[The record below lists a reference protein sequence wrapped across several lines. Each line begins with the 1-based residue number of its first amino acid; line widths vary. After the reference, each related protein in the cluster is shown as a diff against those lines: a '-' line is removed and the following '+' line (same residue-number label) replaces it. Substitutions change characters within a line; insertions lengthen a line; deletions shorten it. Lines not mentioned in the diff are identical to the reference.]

1 MNKQKGGYLNGLM
14 NKKLDVVNK
23 MADDK
28 IGIVNEILDKKFIII
43 CKICIGIILLLIMLI
58 NAIYTLNRKINKKL
72 LKDQEK

>member
-1 MNKQKGGYLNGLM
+1 MSKQQGGFFNRIM

-28 IGIVNEILDKKFIII
+28 IGVVNGILDKKFIII
-43 CKICIGIILLLIMLI
+43 CKLCIGIILLLIMLI
-58 NAIYTLNRKINKKL
+58 DAIYTLTNKINQKL